1 MQPLISVIMPSYN
14 AEATIEKALKSIR
27 MQTIPAEQI
36 EILVIDGGSTDA
48 TCEIARK
55 YGARVIENPH
65 RLPEPA
71 KLIGLEN
78 AQGRYAMRQDTDEV
92 LVHVNQLEKRMAL
105 FTLHPDVHCVV
116 CDAMLPG
123 ADCGV
128 AAQYLCACGDPFTQF
143 VYRGGGGVIATFS
156 HAIQQYETGGCLLRF
171 APGDLSPIGDGGTTM
186 FDLEWVKARFPNR
199 WNQLDFS
206 CSLTAHICAE
216 TGCCGCIPG
225 DNIIH
230 YARAGFS
237 MYLSKLHFRVIN
249 NIFSPQESGY
259 SARTQNNAAAKL
271 SKRKYWF
278 VIYALTMIGPLWDSV
293 RLVVKYRDATM
304 LLHGF
309 YVYYVCACIAIN
321 LGKKLMGKHVKSQSY
336 GQ

>member
-78 AQGRYAMRQDTDEV
+78 ARGRYAVWQDTDEAF
-92 LVHVNQLEKRMAL
+92 LNMHQLENRMTFFL
-105 FTLHPDVHCVV
+105 THLEVRCMV
-116 CDAMLPG
+116 CDDQKPG
-123 ADCGV
+123 ENCGI

-143 VYRGGGGVIATFS
+143 VYRRRGGVIDTFS
-156 HAIQQYETGGCLLRF
+156 HSIRRYQTEGCLLCF
-171 APGDLSPIGDGGTTM
+171 APEDLTPIGDGGTTI
-186 FDLEWVKARFPNR
+186 FDLEWVKTRFPNR
-199 WNQLDFS
+199 WNQLDFV
-206 CSLTAHICAE
+206 CSIMAHICAE

-225 DNIIH
+225 DDIIH
-230 YARAGFS
+230 YARASFS
-237 MYLSKLHFRVIN
+237 VYLNKLRFRVIN
-249 NIFSPQESGY
+249 NIFSPKESGY
-259 SARTQNNAAAKL
+259 SARTQNNAATKL

-278 VIYALTMIGPLWDSV
+278 VIYALTIIGPLWDSV
-293 RLVVKYRDATM
+293 RLAVKYRDVTM
-304 LLHGF
+304 LLHAF

-321 LGKKLMGKHVKSQSY
+321 LGKKLMGKHAKSQSY
-336 GQ
+336 G

>member
-55 YGARVIENPH
+55 YRARVIENPH

-78 AQGRYAMRQDTDEV
+78 ARGRYAMWQDTDEV
-92 LVHVNQLEKRMAL
+92 LINTHQLENRMA
-105 FTLHPDVHCVV
+105 FFSTYPEVHCMV
-116 CDAMLPG
+116 CDDQKPG
-123 ADCGV
+123 ANCGI

-143 VYRGGGGVIATFS
+143 VYRRRGGVIATFS
-156 HAIQQYETGGCLLRF
+156 YVIQQYETKGCLLRF
-171 APGDLSPIGDGGTTM
+171 EQGDLSPIGDGGTTI
-186 FDLEWVKARFPNR
+186 FDLEWVKAQFPDR
-199 WNQLDFS
+199 WKQLDFA
-206 CSLTAHICAE
+206 CSITAHICAE

-225 DNIIH
+225 DDIIH
-230 YARAGFS
+230 YARASFLV
-237 MYLSKLHFRVIN
+237 YLSKLRFRVIN
-249 NIFSPQESGY
+249 NIFSPKESGY
-259 SARTQNNAAAKL
+259 SARTQSKAAAKL
-271 SKRKYWF
+271 SERKYWF
-278 VIYALTMIGPLWDSV
+278 VIYALTIIGPLWDSV
-293 RLVVKYRDATM
+293 RLAVKYHDVTM

-309 YVYYVCACIAIN
+309 YVYYVCTCIAIN
-321 LGKKLMGKHVKSQSY
+321 LGKKLMGRQAKSQSY
-336 GQ
+336 G